1 MKRRKL
7 RILMLVLSLF
17 LICIVTAVIFA
28 RTIIVKIPTSP
39 FLLKLVVTGLFVK
52 ELSSL
57 PPMPPPS
64 EVFRQHIMDA
74 IPESVTNIKADRPS
88 IIGGYTYVLR
98 FNISR
103 TDLDSIIN
111 SRPFQRVWNVEYRNG
126 NLDWAWDRSG
136 PFGIPRYISSKI
148 IYDRQGPRRPAWFKL
163 ELWDNPEAYA
173 FEKVGDRVNTE
184 IFGYKQ
190 KVHDRN
196 DTQVLLYNE
205 KEGEAYF
212 IVSHF

>member
-103 TDLDSIIN
+103 TDLDSIIK
-111 SRPFQRVWNVEYRNG
+111 SRPFQRVWNVKYENG
-126 NLDWAWDRSG
+126 CLDWAWDTWQGFSLGGWNITVYGSRRA
-136 PFGIPRYISSKI
+136 PR
-148 IYDRQGPRRPAWFKL
+148 WFRA
-163 ELWDNPEAYA
+163 ELWDSPEAYA
-173 FEKVGDRVNTE
+173 FVKVGDRVNTQIDE
-184 IFGYKQ
+184 YQ
-190 KVHDRN
+190 PKVYVRTDI
-196 DTQVLLYNE
+196 QVLIYNE
-205 KEGEAYF
+205 KAGEAYF
-212 IVSHF
+212 IVSSF